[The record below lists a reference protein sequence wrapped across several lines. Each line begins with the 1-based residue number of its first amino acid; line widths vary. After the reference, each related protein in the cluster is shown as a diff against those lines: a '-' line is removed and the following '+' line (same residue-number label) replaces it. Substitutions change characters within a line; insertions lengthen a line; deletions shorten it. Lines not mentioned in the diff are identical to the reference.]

1 MQRPE
6 GGVVR
11 GSVRGVGEAGEE
23 LLGVGVKE
31 VAAIQLGRE
40 VRSSEDRVVAV
51 VRDENGAV
59 LSNAKSHSVGVPRW
73 EPQGGVIVLAW
84 TVHNE
89 RPHLCR

>member
-1 MQRPE
+1 M
-6 GGVVR
+6 
-11 GSVRGVGEAGEE
+11 
-23 LLGVGVKE
+23 GVKE

-89 RPHLCR
+89 RPHLGR

>member
-1 MQRPE
+1 MR
-6 GGVVR
+6 R
-11 GSVRGVGEAGEE
+11 AGEE

-89 RPHLCR
+89 RPHLGR

>member
-23 LLGVGVKE
+23 L

-89 RPHLCR
+89 RPHLDR